1 MSPTLSPPFP
11 APNEDACVIFIEQ
24 AYDPTEL
31 RGDEDETF
39 HQDDAARVS
48 MNRMDMMIAIKE
60 LPAEGVE
67 GVKGVEGVEGN
78 VVGKEK
84 EDNTTTTT
92 TTTKKKKKQKKT
104 GKETFLWL
112 LNVLTTL
119 DKDELG
125 ALFALP
131 VPLDTPQY
139 FDVVQTPMDLSTIA
153 GKVDHYGSLEAFYA
167 DVRLMVVNCQTYNE
181 EGSGVYGSATRMQ
194 AVLAS
199 LKTEAAARW
208 KKEEEGEEEEEEED
222 EKNTYRELVVTK
234 GTRMSDLVTA
244 IRTWRRPIQ
253 IKMRRPRA
261 IRAKRRTRKTTQKHV
276 IKKNYGGGGRR
287 GGGRAGQLKKIDWYL
302 VKWTQMSFKHVSWEQ
317 STHINDDL
325 AVAKFHRYQ
334 SPPTQSR
341 TDAKRQLEVKQRY
354 RENVKMPFKWETT
367 HPITHTPNTP
377 DEDDVAFVLADVV
390 RRVACKPMLADGWS
404 LYRSVSFGQS
414 L

>member
-1 MSPTLSPPFP
+1 
-11 APNEDACVIFIEQ
+11 
-24 AYDPTEL
+24 
-31 RGDEDETF
+31 
-39 HQDDAARVS
+39 
-48 MNRMDMMIAIKE
+48 
-60 LPAEGVE
+60 
-67 GVKGVEGVEGN
+67 
-78 VVGKEK
+78 
-84 EDNTTTTT
+84 
-92 TTTKKKKKQKKT
+92 
-104 GKETFLWL
+104 
-112 LNVLTTL
+112 
-119 DKDELG
+119 
-125 ALFALP
+125 
-131 VPLDTPQY
+131 
-139 FDVVQTPMDLSTIA
+139 
-153 GKVDHYGSLEAFYA
+153 
-167 DVRLMVVNCQTYNE
+167 
-181 EGSGVYGSATRMQ
+181 
-194 AVLAS
+194 
-199 LKTEAAARW
+199 
-208 KKEEEGEEEEEEED
+208 
-222 EKNTYRELVVTK
+222 
-234 GTRMSDLVTA
+234 MSDLVTA

-302 VKWTQMSFKHVSWEQ
+302 VKWTQMSFKHVSWEK

-404 LYRSVSFGQS
+404 LYRSVSSGQS
-414 L
+414 LLGSLFWAVSSGQSLLTTISCFAQTKSFFFPGNNYFFLTIFFFFSTQLFFAQSTGYPPHQHENLDLRKPGVRVAQVSGLFLLFHPCCP

>member
-1 MSPTLSPPFP
+1 
-11 APNEDACVIFIEQ
+11 
-24 AYDPTEL
+24 
-31 RGDEDETF
+31 
-39 HQDDAARVS
+39 
-48 MNRMDMMIAIKE
+48 
-60 LPAEGVE
+60 
-67 GVKGVEGVEGN
+67 
-78 VVGKEK
+78 
-84 EDNTTTTT
+84 
-92 TTTKKKKKQKKT
+92 
-104 GKETFLWL
+104 
-112 LNVLTTL
+112 
-119 DKDELG
+119 
-125 ALFALP
+125 
-131 VPLDTPQY
+131 
-139 FDVVQTPMDLSTIA
+139 
-153 GKVDHYGSLEAFYA
+153 
-167 DVRLMVVNCQTYNE
+167 
-181 EGSGVYGSATRMQ
+181 
-194 AVLAS
+194 

-208 KKEEEGEEEEEEED
+208 KKEEKEEEVVEEEEEEEGEEEE

-302 VKWTQMSFKHVSWEQ
+302 VKWTQMSFKHVSWEK

-404 LYRSVSFGQS
+404 LYRLVSSVSFGQS
-414 L
+414 RLDSLFGTVSFGQSRLGQSLLTVSFDSLF